1 MGRLSTVTAGLVL
14 AAATLATGATVF
26 AQFPRATPPSDARIV
41 SGNDIGFR
49 VEGADPRTGAP
60 TGTWML
66 RVKGEWVEIGSLP
79 GIRPAK

>member
-1 MGRLSTVTAGLVL
+1 MSRVLTATCGVALGMALASGPTLV
-14 AAATLATGATVF
+14 
-26 AQFPRATPPSDARIV
+26 AQLPRAPQGDARIV

-49 VEGADPRTGAP
+49 VEGSDPRTGAP

-66 RVKGEWVEIGSLP
+66 RVKGEWVEIGAAP

>member
-1 MGRLSTVTAGLVL
+1 MRRLLTLTLGAALGIAL
-14 AAATLATGATVF
+14 ASGPALL
-26 AQFPRATPPSDARIV
+26 AQFPRAPQSDARIV

-49 VEGADPRTGAP
+49 VEGSDPRTGAP

-66 RVKGEWVEIGSLP
+66 RVRGEWVEIGSAP

>member
-1 MGRLSTVTAGLVL
+1 MHRLLT
-14 AAATLATGATVF
+14 ATVGVALGMAVASGPTLV
-26 AQFPRATPPSDARIV
+26 AQFPRAPRSDAPII

-49 VEGADPRTGAP
+49 VEGSDLRTGAP

-66 RVKGEWVEIGSLP
+66 RVKGEWVEIGSAP

>member
-1 MGRLSTVTAGLVL
+1 MYRVIAVVIGLVL
-14 AAATLATGATVF
+14 SVAATTGL
-26 AQFPRATPPSDARIV
+26 AQFPRATPPPNARIV

-66 RVKGEWVEIGSLP
+66 RVKGEWVEIGAMPS
-79 GIRPAK
+79 IRPAK